1 MKIIINGEDYITEEN
16 ISLCNLIEEKNINIA
31 TIAIAINEE
40 IIDKKDLG
48 SIILKENDIL
58 ELLIFAGG
66 G

>member
-1 MKIIINGEDYITEEN
+1 MKIIINGEDYITREN

-40 IIDKKDLG
+40 IIDKKDLQ

>member
-1 MKIIINGEDYITEEN
+1 MKIIINGEDYITQEN

>member
-1 MKIIINGEDYITEEN
+1 MKIIINGEDYITRDN
-16 ISLCNLIEEKNINIA
+16 ISLCDLIEEKNINIA

>member
-1 MKIIINGEDYITEEN
+1 MKIVVNGKDYITKDG
-16 ISLCNLIEEKNINIA
+16 ISLLDLLKEKNINIA

-40 IIDKKDLG
+40 IIDKENLE
-48 SIILKENDIL
+48 SIVLKENDIL

>member
-1 MKIIINGEDYITEEN
+1 MKIIINGEDYITKEN
-16 ISLCNLIEEKNINIA
+16 ISLCNLIKEKNINIA

-40 IIDKKDLG
+40 IIDKKDLE